1 MTMLKE
7 LTHTVQI
14 EVASGAPYNESF
26 PDSHAYTITLT
37 YQGRMM
43 QTPFYT
49 GRGWTREP
57 DSYDVLEALLSDA
70 SVAGYDQFEQWAAD
84 LGYDPDSRRAEKIYH
99 ACVEQTAQLR
109 QLLGDDF
116 EAFAEAE
123 R

>member
-1 MTMLKE
+1 
-7 LTHTVQI
+7 
-14 EVASGAPYNESF
+14 
-26 PDSHAYTITLT
+26 
-37 YQGRMM
+37 M

-70 SVAGYDQFEQWAAD
+70 SVEGYDQFEQWALD

-99 ACVEQTAQLR
+99 ACIEQTTQLR